1 MEWEYY
7 DEEPKH
13 WDELVKVPVY
23 TMEQLEHMVKNDI
36 PLTENKDV
44 YKD

>member
-1 MEWEYY
+1 MKSDFEQ
-7 DEEPKH
+7 EPKH

-23 TMEQLEHMVKNDI
+23 SMKQLEYMVKNDI

>member
-1 MEWEYY
+1 MKSDFEQ
-7 DEEPKH
+7 EPKH

-23 TMEQLEHMVKNDI
+23 TMEQLEHMVKSDM